1 MNKNIKKSIGIILGI
16 TMMGSV
22 YMSLNID
29 KSLANNIEDNSLHN
43 NISLNSELES
53 FDCERYENIYYDFYK
68 KVSSVNKNNLENS
81 EMYAEALN
89 EYVQGIWRHYNISYT
104 NQRFDINSI
113 YELNLSKEV
122 EYLIEALV
130 YLENASYNSMY
141 LDIEDKYNVNFQES
155 LKKANSSINKY
166 EEIAKFNV

>member
-16 TMMGSV
+16 TMMGSICV
-22 YMSLNID
+22 SFNTD
-29 KSLANNIEDNSLHN
+29 KSLAKHN

-53 FDCERYENIYYDFYK
+53 FDCKKYENIYYDFYK
-68 KVSSVNKNNLENS
+68 KVSNINKNNLDNC

-104 NQRFDINSI
+104 NRRPDINSI

-130 YLENASYNSMY
+130 YLEDASYNSMY
-141 LDIEDKYNVNFQES
+141 LNTEDKFNAKFQES
-155 LKKANSSINKY
+155 LEKANSSIKKY
-166 EEIAKFNV
+166 EEIAKLNV

>member
-1 MNKNIKKSIGIILGI
+1 MNKNIKKSVGVILGI
-16 TMMGSV
+16 TMMGSIYV
-22 YMSLNID
+22 SLNTD
-29 KSLANNIEDNSLHN
+29 KSLANNIEDGSLYN

-53 FDCERYENIYYDFYK
+53 FDCERYENIYYDFYI
-68 KVSSVNKNNLENS
+68 KVSSLNKNNLENS

-113 YELNLSKEV
+113 YELNLSKEI

-130 YLENASYNSMY
+130 YLEDASYNSMY
-141 LDIEDKYNVNFQES
+141 LNVEDKYIENFQKS
-155 LKKANSSINKY
+155 LEKANSSIKKY
-166 EEIAKFNV
+166 EEIAKLNL